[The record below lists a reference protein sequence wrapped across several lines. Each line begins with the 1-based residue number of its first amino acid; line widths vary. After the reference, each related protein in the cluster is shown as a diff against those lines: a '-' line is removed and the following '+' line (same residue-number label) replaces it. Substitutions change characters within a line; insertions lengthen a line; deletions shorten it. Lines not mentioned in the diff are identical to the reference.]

1 MQDLINFQDNYVA
14 FDFQNKPGQKIKIVG
29 TYDDPYFCGKDV
41 CNILEYKDVK
51 KALQEHVKPKHKKKY
66 SNNHWWGGQGNAA
79 HPKIGIPSIKPSD
92 NDGKAVYINE
102 PGLYA
107 LIMKSRT
114 SFAETFQ
121 DFVCEQILPSIRK
134 RVRLYG
140 EVRFRPFC

>member
-66 SNNHWWGGQGNAA
+66 SNNH
-79 HPKIGIPSIKPSD
+79 
-92 NDGKAVYINE
+92 
-102 PGLYA
+102 
-107 LIMKSRT
+107 
-114 SFAETFQ
+114 
-121 DFVCEQILPSIRK
+121 
-134 RVRLYG
+134 
-140 EVRFRPFC
+140 